1 MLSSSDRIEPEH
13 QIEQCNLA
21 VCVISEQGELR
32 PREAPIAVS
41 HLKGGHT
48 VFVTFVALVE
58 EEFRLFVRNNGS
70 FDASADV
77 SIRGESLGKWLIA
90 REPKAWH
97 NIGCDSLLKFQDSYE
112 RRSKV
117 FEPSTI
123 ELRFQHLSQVPEDRD
138 RDRDGFVPVTVRE
151 PTLEDGPS
159 CVPPSDALMQSQ
171 FETME
176 EDPFL
181 TFVISFYPPPTT
193 FPSVPTSPVANS
205 EPAPGSMSSSE
216 GGSTTSSDS
225 IFQMSDDEL
234 VDALSEHKKSRLLLP
249 ARLTPG
255 LWGKLPMDDFCRRY
269 ELPEDIPSVLA
280 QLRIKDAHALSRV
293 YLRELRDKGMGLR
306 SINMLQLA
314 VIRFSSESRP

>member
-13 QIEQCNLA
+13 QIEQCDLA
-21 VCVISEQGELR
+21 VCAISEQGELR
-32 PREAPIAVS
+32 PREAPIVVDN
-41 HLKGGHT
+41 LTGGHT

-58 EEFRLFVRNNGS
+58 EVEFRLFVRNNGR
-70 FDASADV
+70 FDSSADIF
-77 SIRGESLGKWLIA
+77 IRGESLGKWLIA

-97 NIGCDSLLKFQDSYE
+97 NIGCDSLFKFQDSYD
-112 RRSKV
+112 RRSKS

-123 ELRFQHLSQVPEDRD
+123 ELRFQYLSRVEEGRD
-138 RDRDGFVPVTVRE
+138 KDGFVPVTVRE
-151 PTLEDGPS
+151 PTPDDGPS
-159 CVPPSDALMQSQ
+159 CVPLSNALMQSQ

-176 EDPFL
+176 DQPFL
-181 TFVISFYPPPTT
+181 TFVIAFYPPPTT
-193 FPSVPTSPVANS
+193 FPTVPPPAYPEPV
-205 EPAPGSMSSSE
+205 PGSISSSE

-225 IFQMSDDEL
+225 IFQMSDDDLE
-234 VDALSEHKKSRLLLP
+234 DALSEHKKSRLLLP

-255 LWGKLPMDDFCRRY
+255 FGGKLPMEDFCRRY

-280 QLRIKDAHALSRV
+280 QLRVKDAHALSKV
-293 YLRELRDKGMGLR
+293 YLRELRDKGMALR